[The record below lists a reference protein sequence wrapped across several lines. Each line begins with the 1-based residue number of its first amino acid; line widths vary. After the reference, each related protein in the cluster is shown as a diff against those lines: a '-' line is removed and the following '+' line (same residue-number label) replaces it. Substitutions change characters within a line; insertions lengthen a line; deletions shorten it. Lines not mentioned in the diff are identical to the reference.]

1 MSFQP
6 AFCPC
11 QKPAC
16 DPAQGFQYQRRGTY
30 KRICDG
36 RQVQRFQCK
45 NCKRTFS
52 TQTFRV
58 DRNLR
63 RPSID
68 YLIFL
73 GLVSK
78 VSQRQMTR
86 KYHCGRGA
94 VARRMER
101 FGEHCR
107 KFHERALRNRT
118 ASIPWE
124 GRFLLDELETFETD
138 RRLKPVTVPLLAHLP
153 SRCILHAAVGML
165 PARKP
170 LPPRKLKQLEAI
182 EAQEGKKRHSESREK
197 VSECFTAL
205 SEITKQEK
213 LVHVGTDEKST
224 YRTILRKTFGERL
237 VHQSTHSKEPRT
249 IKNPLFLVN
258 HTFAMLRDGLGRLV
272 RRNWGATKERKKLE
286 WHLWLYIGWRNYVRP
301 ITNKRPHETAG
312 MVAGLIPRML
322 EPCELL
328 QWRVFHPLDAQ
339 GVGPESRGV
348 DPGQAAC

>member
-1 MSFQP
+1 MTFQP

-16 DPAQGFQYQRRGTY
+16 DPSQGFQYQRRGTY
-30 KRICDG
+30 RRSCDG
-36 RQVQRFQCK
+36 RTVQRFQCK
-45 NCKRTFS
+45 KCKRTFS

-68 YLIFL
+68 ILIFL
-73 GLVSK
+73 GFVSK
-78 VSQRQMTR
+78 ESQRQMTR

-94 VARRMER
+94 VARRMKR
-101 FGEHCR
+101 YGEHCR
-107 KFHERALRNRT
+107 AFHERALRSRET
-118 ASIPWE
+118 SLRWE
-124 GRFLLDELETFETD
+124 GRFLLDELETYETD

-153 SRCILHAAVGML
+153 SRCILHAAVGTL

-170 LPPRKLKQLEAI
+170 LPPKKQKQLEQM
-182 EAQEGKKRHSESREK
+182 EAPPAGKRRSESHAK
-197 VSECFTAL
+197 VSECFSIL
-205 SEITKQEK
+205 SEITKNEK
-213 LVHVGTDEKST
+213 LVHVGTDEKAT
-224 YRTILRKTFGERL
+224 YRTILKKTIGKRL
-237 VHQSTHSKEPRT
+237 VHQRTHSKEPRT

-272 RRNWGATKERKKLE
+272 RRNWGATKEREKLE

-312 MVAGLIPRML
+312 MVAGLVPRML

-328 QWRVFHPLDAQ
+328 QWRIFH
-339 GVGPESRGV
+339 
-348 DPGQAAC
+348 